1 MRHDVP
7 MKACIMRLSPQHLFT
22 LVLLLASCL
31 VPTAASPLSPL
42 HRHSNVIRPSSK
54 AAVSHVPRGGAKKSS
69 LTIPPSNAP
78 SPIQTFFSTI
88 AQARSHLAAA
98 AVARAISIFGMYPI
112 DTIKTRMQMGGTRAF
127 SLNGLYK
134 GVWGSMFGNV
144 PYGYVA
150 LNPVEDFSTSIM

>member
-1 MRHDVP
+1 M
-7 MKACIMRLSPQHLFT
+7 MKLLKLLFTMPLSPQRLFT

-31 VPTAASPLSPL
+31 VSTTSSPLSPL
-42 HRHSNVIRPSSK
+42 HRHSNVVRPSSTA
-54 AAVSHVPRGGAKKSS
+54 AAVSLLPRGGAKKKTS
-69 LTIPPSNAP
+69 LEIPASNAP
-78 SPIQTFFSTI
+78 NPLQTFFSTI
-88 AQARSHLAAA
+88 PQARSHLSAA
-98 AVARAISIFGMYPI
+98 AVARALSIFGMYPV

-150 LNPVEDFSTSIM
+150 NF